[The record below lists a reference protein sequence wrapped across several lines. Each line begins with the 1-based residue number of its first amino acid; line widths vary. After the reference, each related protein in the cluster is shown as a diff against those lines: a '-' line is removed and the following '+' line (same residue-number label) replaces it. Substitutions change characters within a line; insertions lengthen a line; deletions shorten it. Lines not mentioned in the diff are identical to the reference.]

1 MLQGWSR
8 EMPRGF
14 RLSLASSLWIALTRY
29 TTAYLFFTLV
39 TCLVLCALQGVLLYD
54 NPQAANILTD
64 VVDEAQVPPHI
75 AMVMSDHLQVKLK
88 EGLLSSDD
96 AFASG
101 ERRQVV
107 EEEEDESASSDEGE
121 VSSDDE
127 GGVSSSDEEG
137 AESDDEGVDED
148 DEAASTSPVVTSTI
162 TTATTTGTSL
172 AAATATSPPVSIP
185 RPLDDINLSGGST
198 GVVSL
203 PLSCIYSLSWL
214 EENLHDAQ
222 REDVATSF
230 FQLWLFT
237 IGLVAVYAR
246 ATFSRVGA
254 SPIIHRMYKLVL
266 FFSVGLHLA
275 SFFTLVSATL
285 WIAKIVRG
293 SYAVFA
299 EHRTLYLIGF
309 VVVLVAEIPWLFYGW
324 ICVRKECKI
333 RFGVFL
339 FLSAVLIAISSVLF
353 SSNLYRCI
361 FTSWSFFATVTVTA
375 FVLLVLTA
383 AMGVLCY
390 FNYGKGLAHY
400 LKVTDALEGS
410 DFTPVYFPRG
420 DHDEKGGL
428 GESQLMSKYY
438 ETDIKIDIVNDDIER
453 NSTEKKQSQPPVS
466 FSFATLRVNDG
477 IGKKRGSSIYS
488 NKTEGPIIL
497 SASPPLLSDLSSLTT
512 YARTIKRLTKAN
524 GRKSKD
530 QASLTEESSLGS
542 PTASYEGSTEEGRPP
557 LRVVNATPRQST
569 VLVKKPPRAAGTGI
583 KPLMTAGAAD
593 AQTARIPSLNSV
605 STFRPFSGSAS
616 TASPGSARASSAGS
630 LKSRVENRGG
640 WGTKAPIEELPSIP
654 TKF

>member
-1 MLQGWSR
+1 
-8 EMPRGF
+8 
-14 RLSLASSLWIALTRY
+14 
-29 TTAYLFFTLV
+29 
-39 TCLVLCALQGVLLYD
+39 
-54 NPQAANILTD
+54 
-64 VVDEAQVPPHI
+64 
-75 AMVMSDHLQVKLK
+75 
-88 EGLLSSDD
+88 
-96 AFASG
+96 
-101 ERRQVV
+101 
-107 EEEEDESASSDEGE
+107 
-121 VSSDDE
+121 
-127 GGVSSSDEEG
+127 
-137 AESDDEGVDED
+137 
-148 DEAASTSPVVTSTI
+148 
-162 TTATTTGTSL
+162 
-172 AAATATSPPVSIP
+172 
-185 RPLDDINLSGGST
+185 
-198 GVVSL
+198 
-203 PLSCIYSLSWL
+203 
-214 EENLHDAQ
+214 
-222 REDVATSF
+222 
-230 FQLWLFT
+230 
-237 IGLVAVYAR
+237 
-246 ATFSRVGA
+246 
-254 SPIIHRMYKLVL
+254 MYKLVL

-420 DHDEKGGL
+420 DDDEKGGL

-453 NSTEKKQSQPPVS
+453 NSTEKKPSQPPVS
-466 FSFATLRVNDG
+466 FSFAALRVNDG

-542 PTASYEGSTEEGRPP
+542 PTASYEGLTEEGRPP
-557 LRVVNATPRQST
+557 AESCQRDSASVYGSCKEASSSGGSGDQ
-569 VLVKKPPRAAGTGI
+569 
-583 KPLMTAGAAD
+583 AAD
-593 AQTARIPSLNSV
+593 NGRSCRCSDCEDT
-605 STFRPFSGSAS
+605 
-616 TASPGSARASSAGS
+616 
-630 LKSRVENRGG
+630 
-640 WGTKAPIEELPSIP
+640 
-654 TKF
+654 